1 VIVNRRR
8 AAGPHAE
15 INEDCAVNI
24 LDMLEVR
31 NRLQENPASDENWKA
46 DLNGDGA
53 INILDLL
60 FVRNDL
66 GTTCE

>member
-1 VIVNRRR
+1 
-8 AAGPHAE
+8 
-15 INEDCAVNI
+15 
-24 LDMLEVR
+24 MLEVR